1 MEGKYMTLTDI
12 SNLFMFAGGLGM
24 FLYGMHSMSGGIQK
38 TAGNKMKELLGILTS
53 NHFTAVLVGALVTA
67 IIQSSGATTVMV
79 VGFVNAGIMTL
90 TQAIGVIM
98 GANIGTCI
106 TAWIVSLGQLGD
118 AFKAFSPSLY
128 APLLVGIG
136 AFLIM
141 FSKKAKKQTIG
152 EILVG
157 LGLLFIGLDFMGDAA
172 GDYLHLPVFTRAF
185 ELFGSN
191 PILGIAIGMIVT
203 AIMQSSSAAVGVL
216 QTLAAAGG
224 VVTAS
229 SAMYI
234 SLGSNIGSCC
244 TALLSSLGESRNAKR
259 AAVIHL
265 TFNVLGA
272 VLWGTGLFLLF
283 QFRPAFAAMGI
294 DSVGISV
301 FHTVFNI
308 VCTVLMTPLR
318 GKLVSLSGILVKG
331 KDDAK
336 QASESD
342 DAITLRHLDDR
353 ILETPSF
360 AVQNAILEVVHMGRI
375 TKENM
380 ERAFDIVLHQK
391 PDQIQQ
397 VYRTEK
403 TINKMEKLIT
413 EYLVKISNLTL
424 NEEQHLI
431 VNDLFYSVSDI
442 ERVGDHVE
450 NIVELIDVK
459 DDTKPV
465 LFSEEGRR
473 DMEEIMDLVMKSFSY
488 AIKAREE
495 DSMDSAGKVVKFEDM
510 VDSLEEELREKHIER
525 LSHQLCDPANGV
537 AFLDMISNLER
548 VSDHAY
554 NLAGYVMSEQ

>member
-1 MEGKYMTLTDI
+1 MTLTDI

-431 VNDLFYSVSDI
+431 VNNLFYSVSDI

-495 DSMDSAGKVVKFEDM
+495 DSMDSASKVVKYEDM

>member
-1 MEGKYMTLTDI
+1 MTLTDI